1 MRILLVQTP
10 SVEGFSQEKV
20 YPIGIV
26 TLATHLEKA
35 GHEVELLD
43 MNIELDQFRALKE
56 KLLDYRPEVVG
67 LSLRNIDPLANK
79 TSSLVPPFIVA
90 AKMTAALLPQ
100 AWLLAGGTG
109 FSLFPQRL
117 MQEAEEI
124 DYGIVGEAE
133 RSLPLLLAS
142 LDNPPPL
149 KGLCY
154 RKDQRVHLNPPAIDY
169 DLSGYLVPDRR
180 FLPLKAYEG
189 INSYVPT
196 IGIETKR
203 GCCLH
208 CTYCVY
214 PCLQGKK
221 LRCRP
226 AAAVADELEFL
237 HKESGVNTF
246 HFNDP
251 VINMPAGHLEAICR
265 EILQR
270 KLKITWSGFFREDQ
284 LDRNNIRLFAQAG
297 CNCFSFSPDGLCD
310 ESLKILGKKLTE
322 DDVLKAAALA
332 AQTEVCTMYHFMVN
346 VPGENEQTIA
356 KGLSLLDRIYELH
369 RAQRNLGT
377 LVLNNIRLLP
387 GTPLAELAQKEGI
400 IRPETDLLYP
410 TYYNP
415 PPYEA
420 LRYRL
425 ETYHQWKNIFMW
437 QKVSEN
443 NENPFTGASQKDC
456 QGKV

>member
-1 MRILLVQTP
+1 MRVLLVQTP

-26 TLATHLEKA
+26 TLATHLKRA
-35 GHEVELLD
+35 GHEIELLD
-43 MNIELDQFRALKE
+43 MNIELDQFGALKE
-56 KLLDYRPEVVG
+56 KLLGYRPEAVG
-67 LSLRNIDPLANK
+67 LSLRNLDPLANK

-90 AKMTAALLPQ
+90 VKMAAALLPR

-109 FSLFPQRL
+109 FSLFPERL
-117 MQEAEEI
+117 MREAGEI

-133 RSLPLLLAS
+133 KSLPLLLAA

-149 KGLCY
+149 RGLCF
-154 RKDQRVHLNPPAIDY
+154 RKGNQIHINPPAIDY
-169 DLSGYLVPDRR
+169 DMREYLVPDRKL
-180 FLPLKAYEG
+180 LPLKYYEG
-189 INSYVPT
+189 INSYVPAV
-196 IGIETKR
+196 GIETKR
-203 GCCLH
+203 GCSLH

-214 PCLQGKK
+214 PCLQGKE

-226 AAAVADELEFL
+226 AAAVGDELEL
-237 HKESGVNTF
+237 LYKEHGINTF

-251 VINMPAGHLEAICR
+251 VLNMPPGHLEAICR
-265 EILQR
+265 EIIR
-270 KLKITWSGFFREDQ
+270 RRLKITWSGFFREDH
-284 LDRNNIRLFAQAG
+284 LDGNNIRLFAQAG

-310 ESLKILGKKLTE
+310 QSLKVLGKKLTAA
-322 DDVLKAAALA
+322 DILKTAALA
-332 AQTEVCTMYHFMVN
+332 AQTEVCTMYHFLVN
-346 VPGENEQTIA
+346 VPGENGRTID
-356 KGLSLLDRIYELH
+356 KGLRLLDRIYELH
-369 RAQRNLGT
+369 SANRNLGT

-387 GTPLAELAQKEGI
+387 GTHLAELAQKAGI

-425 ETYHQWKNIFMW
+425 ETYHQCKNIFMW
-437 QKVSEN
+437 QKVREN
-443 NENPFTGASQKDC
+443 NENPFAGAPQKNRR
-456 QGKV
+456 GEV

>member
-26 TLATHLEKA
+26 TLATHLKKA
-35 GHEVELLD
+35 GYEVELLD
-43 MNIELDQFRALKE
+43 MNLELDQFSALKE
-56 KLLDYRPEVVG
+56 KLLNYRPEVVG

-79 TSSLVPPFIVA
+79 TSSLVPPFVVV
-90 AKMTAALLPQ
+90 AKMVAALLPQ
-100 AWLLAGGTG
+100 VWILAGGTG
-109 FSLFPQRL
+109 FSLFPERL
-117 MQEAEEI
+117 MQEVPEI

-133 RSLPLLLAS
+133 MSLPLLLAS
-142 LDNPPPL
+142 LDNPSAL

-154 RKDQRVHLNPPAIDY
+154 REGERVHLNPPSIDY
-169 DLSGYLVPDRR
+169 DMSGYLVPNREL
-180 FLPLKAYEG
+180 LPLKLYEG

-203 GCCLH
+203 GCSLQ

-214 PCLQGKK
+214 PRLQGKK
-221 LRCRP
+221 LRCRQST
-226 AAAVADELEFL
+226 AVVDELEFL
-237 HKESGVNTF
+237 HKEYGVNTF

-251 VINMPAGHLEAICR
+251 VLNMPAGHLEKICR
-265 EILQR
+265 EILRR
-270 KLKITWSGFFREDQ
+270 KLKITWNGFFREDH
-284 LDRNNIRLFAQAG
+284 LDEKNIRLFEEAG

-310 ESLKILGKKLTE
+310 ESLKVLGKKLST
-322 DDVLKAAALA
+322 DDILKAATLA
-332 AQTEVCTMYHFMVN
+332 AQTDVCTMYHFMVN
-346 VPGENEQTIA
+346 VPGENEQTIE
-356 KGLSLLDRIYELH
+356 KGMRLLDRIYELH
-369 RAQRNLGT
+369 SAKRNLGT
-377 LVLNNIRLLP
+377 LVLNNVRILP
-387 GTPLAELAQKEGI
+387 GTPLAELARKEGT

-425 ETYHQWKNIFMW
+425 ETYHLRKNVFMW
-437 QKVSEN
+437 QKVSE
-443 NENPFTGASQKDC
+443 
-456 QGKV
+456 